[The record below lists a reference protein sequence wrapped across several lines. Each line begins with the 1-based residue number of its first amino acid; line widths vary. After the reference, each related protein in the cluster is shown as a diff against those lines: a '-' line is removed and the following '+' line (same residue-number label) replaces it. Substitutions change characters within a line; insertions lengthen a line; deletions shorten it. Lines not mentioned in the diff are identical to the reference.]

1 MSFYFFYFCNVIFLI
16 ILFHNSKK
24 IASITGLY
32 KNNFDTTPLVGGL
45 GIYLFFLLGT
55 ININYLDNNLI
66 VQNISLLIVM
76 SFIFLIGLLD
86 DILNIDYKVRLILFF
101 LILIIFLKFNN
112 RYLIDYLYFETFNK
126 TFVLENTSFFIT
138 PLCIMLLINS
148 MNMADGINGISS
160 LIFLSFLF
168 ILFNYS
174 NPLNIFLT
182 FIVIALIIFLYFNL
196 NNKIYLGD
204 SGVYFIS
211 IFLSLYVIDEYKFAS
226 LGLSCE
232 KIFLIFMI
240 PGIDMFRLFC
250 VRLYNKKNPFKGDL
264 NHLHHLLINKF
275 NIKNSLLI
283 YISIIIWPNILNRFF
298 GFETYLLIIL
308 NFIIYSLLINYLKK
322 SKVS

>member
-1 MSFYFFYFCNVIFLI
+1 MSFYFFYFFNIIFLI
-16 ILFHNSKK
+16 VLFHNSKK

-55 ININYLDNNLI
+55 IYINYLDNNLI

-101 LILIIFLKFNN
+101 LILIIFIKFNN
-112 RYLIDYLYFETFNK
+112 RYLIDYLYFETFNI
-126 TFVLENTSFFIT
+126 TFVLGNISFLIT

-182 FIVIALIIFLYFNL
+182 YIVIALIIFLYFNL

-211 IFLSLYVIDEYKFAS
+211 IFLSLYVINEYKFGS
-226 LGLSCE
+226 IGLSCE

-283 YISIIIWPNILNRFF
+283 YILIIIWPNILSRFF
-298 GFETYLLIIL
+298 GFEIYLLIIL
-308 NFIIYSLLINYLKK
+308 NFVIYCLIINYLKK

>member
-1 MSFYFFYFCNVIFLI
+1 MSFYFFYFCKIIFLI

-45 GIYLFFLLGT
+45 GIYFFFLLGT

-86 DILNIDYKVRLILFF
+86 DILNIDYKARLILFF
-101 LILIIFLKFNN
+101 VILTIFMKLNN
-112 RYLIDYLYFETFNK
+112 IYLIDDLYFETFNK
-126 TFVLENTSFFIT
+126 TFILGNISFFIT
-138 PLCIMLLINS
+138 PLFIMLLINS
-148 MNMADGINGISS
+148 MNMADGINGIAC
-160 LIFLSFLF
+160 LMFLSFLF
-168 ILFNYS
+168 IFFNHS
-174 NPLNIFLT
+174 NQLNIFLT

-196 NNKIYLGD
+196 KNKIYLGD

-211 IFLSLYVIDEYKFAS
+211 SFLSFYVINEYKFGS

-250 VRLYNKKNPFKGDL
+250 IRLYNKKNPFKGDL
-264 NHLHHLLINKF
+264 NHFHHLLINKF

-283 YISIIIWPNILNRFF
+283 YISLIIWPNILNRFY

-308 NFIIYSLLINYLKK
+308 NFVIYYLLINYLKK